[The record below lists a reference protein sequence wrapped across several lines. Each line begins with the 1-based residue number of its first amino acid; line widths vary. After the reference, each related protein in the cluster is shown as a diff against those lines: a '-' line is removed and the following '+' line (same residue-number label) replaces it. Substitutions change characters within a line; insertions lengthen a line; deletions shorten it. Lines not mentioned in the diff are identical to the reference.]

1 MSHIGGKV
9 KHTTMKAF
17 LTVGLPGCGKS
28 TFAKKYK
35 GKLIEINLDQCR
47 EFVNGSEEDQ
57 GNIMEVLKYRD
68 SLIEQA
74 AIHGADIII
83 SDTNLHPEFRKQLID
98 RLKELGFVV
107 TIVHFKTSLETCK
120 QRNVGRSRQVPDE
133 IMDQMEDMRNQ
144 HPVSKEEADFYLEV
158 V

>member
-1 MSHIGGKV
+1 
-9 KHTTMKAF
+9 MKAF

-28 TFAKKYK
+28 TFAQKYK

-47 EFVNGSEEDQ
+47 ELVNGSEEDQ
-57 GNIMEVLKYRD
+57 SNIMEVLAYRD

-74 AIHGADIII
+74 ALHGADIII

-98 RLKELGFVV
+98 QLKKLGFEV

-120 QRNVGRSRQVPDE
+120 SRNQGRSRQVPDE
-133 IMDQMEDMRNQ
+133 IMDQMEEMRTQ
-144 HPVSKEEADFYLEV
+144 HPIGQDEGDFYLEV
-158 V
+158 A